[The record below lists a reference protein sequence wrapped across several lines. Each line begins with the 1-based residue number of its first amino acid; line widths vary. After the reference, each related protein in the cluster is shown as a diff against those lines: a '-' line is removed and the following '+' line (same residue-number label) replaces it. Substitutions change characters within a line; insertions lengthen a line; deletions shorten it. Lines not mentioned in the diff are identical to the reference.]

1 MGRYVTREDEVDRML
16 RGRVF
21 VDLYAVVRHAIRASV
36 ESYSIKKLEPLY
48 DFQRTV
54 GLPDAAAVLAKVQAS
69 LELGDFDGIGAEERT
84 AVAGYNRDDCLS
96 AWRLRDWLE
105 KVRSELVAVGK
116 TIYRPAPQSG
126 EAGEDLTAWQQK
138 LLDSSSNS
146 RTTCRLIALND
157 HRNSTDAGYSRT
169 PSIGTGE
176 RTKQYGGIT
185 IGCPRYRPM
194 NC

>member
-1 MGRYVTREDEVDRML
+1 MEIYPDLHVYHYAPYEPAALKRLMGRYVTRENEIDRML
-16 RGRVF
+16 RGGVF

-105 KVRSELVAVGK
+105 KVRSELVAAGK
-116 TIYRPAPQSG
+116 TIYRPAPNLEKRGRISPHG
-126 EAGEDLTAWQQK
+126 SRK
-138 LLDSSSNS
+138 LLDSSSDS
-146 RTTCRLIALND
+146 RTTCRSIALKPI
-157 HRNSTDAGYSRT
+157 RAFKRAMSASASR
-169 PSIGTGE
+169 E
-176 RTKQYGGIT
+176 A
-185 IGCPRYRPM
+185 
-194 NC
+194 